1 MQSRKILFII
11 NPFSGSR
18 SAGWIPMI
26 EAFFSGQAITAEFWV
41 MKTTTLPEQVKE
53 VIQKTVPNM
62 VVAVGGDGT
71 IKLVATAMLNLPIPL
86 GILPAGSANGLAYE
100 LGIPENTTAALQV
113 LLEGKPRPIH
123 ALSIQHEICL
133 HLADLGLNAW
143 AMKRFNKGGK
153 RGMWGYARVSLQALM
168 YSRAFR
174 LTLTI
179 DDAIY
184 KEKANMVVLA
194 NGTSYRTG
202 AMINPEGS
210 LFDDHFEVVI
220 MKKISFFETLKML
233 LRRRNFDP
241 EVLVIHRAQRI
252 RIQCKKRVPFQID
265 GEFIGKLRSVEA
277 HILPA
282 AIQIWVPKN

>member
-1 MQSRKILFII
+1 VQSIKILFII
-11 NPFSGSR
+11 NPFSGAR
-18 SAGWIPMI
+18 TTGWIPMI
-26 EAFFSGQAITAEFWV
+26 EDFFSGQSVTPEFWV
-41 MKTTTLPEQVKE
+41 MSAETFPEQVKI
-53 VIQKTVPNM
+53 VIEAAAPDL

-71 IKLVATAMLNLPIPL
+71 IKLVATALLKSRIPL

-100 LGIPENTTAALQV
+100 LGIPEKPLEALQV
-113 LLEGKPRPIH
+113 LLTGKPRPIH
-123 ALSIQHEICL
+123 VLSIQNELCL
-133 HLADLGLNAW
+133 HLSDFGLNAW

-153 RGMWGYARVSLQALM
+153 RGMWGYARVSIQALW
-168 YSRAFR
+168 YTRAFR

-179 DDAIY
+179 DDAVY
-184 KEKANMVVLA
+184 QEKANMVVLA

-220 MKKISFFETLKML
+220 MKKISLLETLKML
-233 LRRRNFDP
+233 FRRRSFDP
-241 EVLVIHRAQRI
+241 EVLVIHRAQRV

-265 GEFIGKLRSVEA
+265 GEFRGKLRSVEA

-282 AIQIWVPKN
+282 AIQIWVPK

>member
-1 MQSRKILFII
+1 MHPIKILFII
-11 NPFSGSR
+11 NPFSGAR
-18 SAGWIPMI
+18 TAGWIPMI
-26 EAFFSGQAITAEFWV
+26 EEFFNYQPITPEFWV
-41 MKTTTLPEQVKE
+41 MSAETLAEE
-53 VIQKTVPNM
+53 VRKIIEAAAPNK

-71 IKLVATAMLNLPIPL
+71 IKLVATALLNSSLPL

-100 LGIPENTTAALQV
+100 LGIPENPLEALQV
-113 LLEGKPRPIH
+113 LLTGEPRSIH
-123 ALSIQHEICL
+123 VLSIQNELCL
-133 HLADLGLNAW
+133 HLSDFGLNAW

-174 LTLTI
+174 LTITI
-179 DDAIY
+179 DDAVY
-184 KEKANMVVLA
+184 NEKANMVVLA

-202 AMINPEGS
+202 AKINPEGS
-210 LFDDHFEVVI
+210 LFDDYFEVVI
-220 MKKISFFETLKML
+220 MKKISLFETLKML

-241 EVLVIHRAQRI
+241 EVLVILRAQRV

-265 GEFIGKLRSVEA
+265 GEFMGKLRSVEA

-282 AIQIWVPKN
+282 AIQIWVPK

>member
-1 MQSRKILFII
+1 
-11 NPFSGSR
+11 
-18 SAGWIPMI
+18 MI
-26 EAFFSGQAITAEFWV
+26 EDFFSGQSVTPKFWIMSAE
-41 MKTTTLPEQVKE
+41 TLPEQVKIIIE
-53 VIQKTVPNM
+53 AAAPDL

-71 IKLVATAMLNLPIPL
+71 IKLVATALLNSRIPL

-100 LGIPENTTAALQV
+100 LGIPEKPLEALQV
-113 LLEGKPRPIH
+113 ILKGEARSIH
-123 ALSIQHEICL
+123 VLSIQNELCL
-133 HLADLGLNAW
+133 HLSDFGLNAW
-143 AMKRFNKGGK
+143 AMKRFNKGGR
-153 RGMWGYARVSLQALM
+153 RGMWGYARVSIQALW
-168 YSRAFR
+168 YTRAFR

-179 DDAIY
+179 DDAVY
-184 KEKANMVVLA
+184 QEKANMVVLA

-202 AMINPEGS
+202 ALINPEGS

-220 MKKISFFETLKML
+220 MKKISLLETLKML
-233 LRRRNFDP
+233 FRRRSFDP

-265 GEFIGKLRSVEA
+265 GEFRGKLRSVEA

>member
-1 MQSRKILFII
+1 VVEFIEQSTPDK
-11 NPFSGSR
+11 
-18 SAGWIPMI
+18 
-26 EAFFSGQAITAEFWV
+26 
-41 MKTTTLPEQVKE
+41 
-53 VIQKTVPNM
+53 

-71 IKLVATAMLNLPIPL
+71 IKLVATALLNKKIPL

-100 LGIPENTTAALQV
+100 LGIPENPAAALQV
-113 LLEGKPRPIH
+113 LLDGKARAIH
-123 ALSIQHEICL
+123 ALSIQNEICL
-133 HLADLGLNAW
+133 HLSDLGLNAW

-220 MKKISFFETLKML
+220 MKKISLFETLKML

-241 EVLVIHRAQRI
+241 EVLVIHRAQRV

-265 GEFIGKLRSVEA
+265 GEFMGKLRSVEA

-282 AIQIWVPKN
+282 AIQMWVPK

>member
-1 MQSRKILFII
+1 VQHIKILFII
-11 NPFSGSR
+11 NPFSGAR
-18 SAGWIPMI
+18 TTGWIPMI
-26 EAFFSGQAITAEFWV
+26 EDFFSGQSVTPEFWV
-41 MKTTTLPEQVKE
+41 MSAETFPEQVKI
-53 VIQKTVPNM
+53 VIEAAAPDL

-71 IKLVATAMLNLPIPL
+71 IKLVATALLKSRIPL

-100 LGIPENTTAALQV
+100 LGIPEKPLEALQV
-113 LLEGKPRPIH
+113 LLTGKPRPIH
-123 ALSIQHEICL
+123 VLSIQNELCL
-133 HLADLGLNAW
+133 HLSDFGLNAW

-153 RGMWGYARVSLQALM
+153 RGMWGYARVSIQALW
-168 YSRAFR
+168 YTRAFR

-179 DDAIY
+179 DDAVY
-184 KEKANMVVLA
+184 QEKANMVVLA

-220 MKKISFFETLKML
+220 MKKISLLETLKML
-233 LRRRNFDP
+233 FRRRSFDP
-241 EVLVIHRAQRI
+241 EVLVIHRAQRV

-265 GEFIGKLRSVEA
+265 GEFRGKLRSVEA

-282 AIQIWVPKN
+282 AIQIWVPK

>member
-1 MQSRKILFII
+1 MQPQKFLFII
-11 NPFSGSR
+11 NP
-18 SAGWIPMI
+18 SAGARTTGWIPLI
-26 EAFFSGQAITAEFWV
+26 EEFFKGKSIRPEFWV
-41 MKTTTLPEQVKE
+41 MTSHTKAEQVVEIIEQSNPDK
-53 VIQKTVPNM
+53 

-71 IKLVATAMLNLPIPL
+71 IKLVATALLKKKIPL

-100 LGIPENTTAALQV
+100 LGIPENPAAALQV
-113 LLEGKPRPIH
+113 LLDGKARAIH
-123 ALSIQHEICL
+123 ALSIQNEICL
-133 HLADLGLNAW
+133 HLSDLGLNAW
-143 AMKRFNKGGK
+143 AMKRFNKGAK

-202 AMINPEGS
+202 AKINPEGS
-210 LFDDHFEVVI
+210 LFDDYFEVVI
-220 MKKISFFETLKML
+220 MKKISLFETLKML

-241 EVLVIHRAQRI
+241 EVLVIHRAQRV

-265 GEFIGKLRSVEA
+265 GEFMGKLRSVEA

-282 AIQIWVPKN
+282 AIQMWVPK

>member
-1 MQSRKILFII
+1 MQPQKFLFII
-11 NPFSGSR
+11 NP
-18 SAGWIPMI
+18 SAGARTTGWIPLI
-26 EAFFSGQAITAEFWV
+26 EEFFKGKSIRPEFWV
-41 MKTTTLPEQVKE
+41 MTSHTKAEQVVEIIEQSTPDK
-53 VIQKTVPNM
+53 

-71 IKLVATAMLNLPIPL
+71 IKLVATALLNKKIPL

-100 LGIPENTTAALQV
+100 LGIPENPAAALQV
-113 LLEGKPRPIH
+113 LLDGKARAIH
-123 ALSIQHEICL
+123 ALSIQNEICL
-133 HLADLGLNAW
+133 HLSDLGLNAW

-174 LTLTI
+174 LTITI
-179 DDAIY
+179 DDAVY
-184 KEKANMVVLA
+184 NEKANMVVLA

-202 AMINPEGS
+202 AKINPEGS
-210 LFDDHFEVVI
+210 LFDDYFEVVI
-220 MKKISFFETLKML
+220 MKKISLFETLKML

-241 EVLVIHRAQRI
+241 EVLVIHRAQRV

-265 GEFIGKLRSVEA
+265 GEFMGKLRSVEA

-282 AIQIWVPKN
+282 AIQMWVPK

>member
-1 MQSRKILFII
+1 MQPVKILFII
-11 NPFSGSR
+11 NPFSGARTS
-18 SAGWIPMI
+18 GWIPMI
-26 EAFFSGQAITAEFWV
+26 EEFFRNEPITPEFWV
-41 MKTTTLPEQVKE
+41 MTAATLPDQVRKIIE
-53 VIQKTVPNM
+53 EAAPDR

-71 IKLVATAMLNLPIPL
+71 IKLVAGALLNTSLSL

-100 LGIPENTTAALQV
+100 LGIPEKPLDALQ
-113 LLEGKPRPIH
+113 LLLTGEMRPIH
-123 ALSIQHEICL
+123 VLSIQNELCL
-133 HLADLGLNAW
+133 HLSDFGLNAW

-153 RGMWGYARVSLQALM
+153 RGMWGYARVSFQALL
-168 YSRAFR
+168 YARPFR

-179 DDAIY
+179 DDAVY
-184 KEKANMVVLA
+184 REKANMVVLA

-220 MKKISFFETLKML
+220 MKKISMFETLKML
-233 LRRRNFDP
+233 LRRRSFDP

-265 GEFIGKLRSVEA
+265 GEFMGKLRSVEA

-282 AIQIWVPKN
+282 AIQIWVPK